1 MKFEGTSE
9 RPLTVARAALL
20 ESDSDGKFREFLHS
34 FMVFA
39 RCVEGVRECLARQV
53 GVTAPQYEI
62 LSHLREMR
70 GNKGLT
76 ITAIAERLHCTG
88 SFATTEVG
96 KLQRQDLVRKRRDL
110 EDARRLFV
118 SITDNCEK
126 RFRSIAPLQRQLN
139 DTLFKSIGAP
149 DFRRLH
155 RLFPALVVDG
165 DRALALATAGGSP
178 YERSLAG

>member
-1 MKFEGTSE
+1 MSARGGTA

-20 ESDSDGKFREFLHS
+20 ESGSDGDFREFLHS

-39 RCVEGVRECLARQV
+39 RCLEGVRDCLAKHV

-62 LSHLREMR
+62 LSHLRERR
-70 GNKGLT
+70 GDTGLT

-96 KLQRQDLVRKRRDL
+96 KLQRQGLVHKKRDL

-118 SITDNCEK
+118 TITANCE
-126 RFRSIAPLQRQLN
+126 RQFRRIAPFQRQLN
-139 DTLFKSIGAP
+139 DTLFESISAS
-149 DFRRLH
+149 DFKRLH
-155 RLFPALVVDG
+155 KLFPALALDG
-165 DRALALATAGGSP
+165 DRALALAAAIGSS